1 MMPFMSCSTV
11 RLLALAG
18 TLVAS
23 QAFAQGPFGPL
34 RVAANRSKYTGACPV
49 EVIFTGNI
57 NLNLPHP
64 KGLAFN
70 YSWSRSDG
78 AKGPVTVVRPEPGKG
93 MLIVK
98 EPWTLGA
105 PGKHYD
111 ISVTLQA
118 NSGTWHVSQASQ
130 VVSIT
135 CK

>member
-1 MMPFMSCSTV
+1 MTCSTV
-11 RLLALAG
+11 RLLTLAG
-18 TLVAS
+18 ALVAS

-34 RVAANRSKYTGACPV
+34 RVAANRGKYTGACPV

-57 NLNLPHP
+57 SLNLPHP
-64 KGLAFN
+64 KGFAFN

-78 AKGPVTVVRPEPGKG
+78 AKSPVTVVRPEPGKG
-93 MLIVK
+93 MVIVK

-111 ISVTLQA
+111 ISVTLHV
-118 NSGTWHVSQASQ
+118 NSGNTHVEQPSQ

-135 CK
+135 CR